1 LTIWIN
7 GSRVSKKSLYIVS
20 VTLKNLRATGVF
32 NAAAGAFYTISKARF
47 LKQAS
52 LWSREL
58 PGIKP
63 YYAVKCNPEPKL
75 LGWIKD
81 CGFGFDCA
89 SAREMDIARGS
100 GAVGEDILFANPCKT
115 ANDISVART
124 IGVPYV
130 TADSESEIGKMYMN
144 LYRPKV
150 LIRIAVDDT
159 DAACPFSA
167 KFGVE
172 PEKAAQIANEAYQAA
187 IPVAGI
193 SFHVGSGSKD
203 PEAFGRAIHTA
214 TKSWKQIVNQG
225 VFKDPMLL
233 DIGGGW
239 SHESETF
246 IKQAAAVRRALAEP
260 TSVPTST
267 KQPCVVAEPAS
278 VPTSTK
284 QPCVVAEPG
293 RFFAAPVKDLYVRVM
308 GKKPAR
314 NGNGFR
320 YTLDES
326 IYGQF
331 SCIPFD
337 HAKPRIARL
346 RNPHND
352 PPRRKRPA
360 TFFGRTCDSLDWIGT
375 SVQTEELFVGD
386 WLYVPSMGAYTTAT
400 STEFNGFPRPA
411 LLDSDAEPDE
421 EGLVWL
427 ENMNFPLA
435 DMLKI

>member
-1 LTIWIN
+1 
-7 GSRVSKKSLYIVS
+7 
-20 VTLKNLRATGVF
+20 
-32 NAAAGAFYTISKARF
+32 
-47 LKQAS
+47 
-52 LWSREL
+52 
-58 PGIKP
+58 
-63 YYAVKCNPEPKL
+63 
-75 LGWIKD
+75 
-81 CGFGFDCA
+81 
-89 SAREMDIARGS
+89 MDIVRNC

-115 ANDISVART
+115 VNDISVART

-203 PEAFGRAIHTA
+203 PEAFGKAIHVA
-214 TKSWKQIVNQG
+214 AKSWKQIVNHG

-246 IKQAAAVRRALAEP
+246 VKQAAAVRRALE
-260 TSVPTST
+260 VPTSEAT
-267 KQPCVVAEPAS
+267 RV
-278 VPTSTK
+278 K

-375 SVQTEELFVGD
+375 SNETEELFVGD
-386 WLYVPSMGAYTTAT
+386 WLYVPNMGAYTTAT

-427 ENMNFPLA
+427 ENMKFPLA

>member
-1 LTIWIN
+1 
-7 GSRVSKKSLYIVS
+7 
-20 VTLKNLRATGVF
+20 
-32 NAAAGAFYTISKARF
+32 
-47 LKQAS
+47 
-52 LWSREL
+52 
-58 PGIKP
+58 
-63 YYAVKCNPEPKL
+63 
-75 LGWIKD
+75 
-81 CGFGFDCA
+81 
-89 SAREMDIARGS
+89 
-100 GAVGEDILFANPCKT
+100 
-115 ANDISVART
+115 
-124 IGVPYV
+124 
-130 TADSESEIGKMYMN
+130 MN

-203 PEAFGRAIHTA
+203 PEAFGKAIETA
-214 TKSWKQIVNQG
+214 AKSWKQIVNHG

-239 SHESETF
+239 SHEPEVF
-246 IKQAAAVRRALAEP
+246 VKQAHAVRKGLYKLGEHTA
-260 TSVPTST
+260 
-267 KQPCVVAEPAS
+267 
-278 VPTSTK
+278 
-284 QPCVVAEPG
+284 CVVAEPG
-293 RFFAAPVKDLYVRVM
+293 RFFAAPTHDLYVRVM

-360 TFFGRTCDSLDWIGT
+360 TFFGRTCDSLDWIAT
-375 SVQTEELFVGD
+375 SADTEELFVGD
-386 WLYVPSMGAYTTAT
+386 WLYVPNMGAYTTAT

-411 LLDSDAEPDE
+411 LLDSDAEPDQE
-421 EGLVWL
+421 ELIWL
-427 ENMNFPLA
+427 ENMKFPLA
-435 DMLKI
+435 DMMKI

>member
-1 LTIWIN
+1 
-7 GSRVSKKSLYIVS
+7 
-20 VTLKNLRATGVF
+20 
-32 NAAAGAFYTISKARF
+32 
-47 LKQAS
+47 
-52 LWSREL
+52 
-58 PGIKP
+58 
-63 YYAVKCNPEPKL
+63 
-75 LGWIKD
+75 
-81 CGFGFDCA
+81 
-89 SAREMDIARGS
+89 MDIARGS
-100 GAVGEDILFANPCKT
+100 GATGEDILFANPCKT
-115 ANDISVART
+115 VKDISVART

-167 KFGVE
+167 KFGIE
-172 PEKAAQIANEAYQAA
+172 PLKVTQIANEAYQSA

-203 PEAFGRAIHTA
+203 PEAFAKAIHTA
-214 TKSWKQIVNQG
+214 IGSWKQIVG
-225 VFKDPMLL
+225 HGIFKDPMLL

-239 SHESETF
+239 SHESDMF
-246 IKQAAAVRRALAEP
+246 VKQAAAARLALEGLNG
-260 TSVPTST
+260 
-267 KQPCVVAEPAS
+267 
-278 VPTSTK
+278 
-284 QPCVVAEPG
+284 CVVAEPG

-346 RNPHND
+346 RNPYND

-375 SVQTEELFVGD
+375 SDQTEELFVGD
-386 WLYVPSMGAYTTAT
+386 WLYIPSMGAYTTAT

-421 EGLVWL
+421 EGLIWL
-427 ENMNFPLA
+427 ENMKFPLA

>member
-1 LTIWIN
+1 
-7 GSRVSKKSLYIVS
+7 
-20 VTLKNLRATGVF
+20 
-32 NAAAGAFYTISKARF
+32 
-47 LKQAS
+47 

-81 CGFGFDCA
+81 SGFGFDCA

-100 GAVGEDILFANPCKT
+100 GATGEDILFANPCKT
-115 ANDISVART
+115 VKDISVART

-167 KFGVE
+167 KFGIE
-172 PEKAAQIANEAYQAA
+172 PLKVTQIANEAYQSA

-203 PEAFGRAIHTA
+203 PEAFAKAIHTA
-214 TKSWKQIVNQG
+214 IGSWKQIVG
-225 VFKDPMLL
+225 HGIFKDPMLL

-239 SHESETF
+239 SHESDMF
-246 IKQAAAVRRALAEP
+246 VKQAAAARLALEGLNG
-260 TSVPTST
+260 
-267 KQPCVVAEPAS
+267 
-278 VPTSTK
+278 
-284 QPCVVAEPG
+284 CVVAEPG

-346 RNPHND
+346 RNPYND

-375 SVQTEELFVGD
+375 SDQTEELFVGD
-386 WLYVPSMGAYTTAT
+386 WLYIPSMGAYTTAT

-421 EGLVWL
+421 EGLIWL
-427 ENMNFPLA
+427 ENMKFPLA